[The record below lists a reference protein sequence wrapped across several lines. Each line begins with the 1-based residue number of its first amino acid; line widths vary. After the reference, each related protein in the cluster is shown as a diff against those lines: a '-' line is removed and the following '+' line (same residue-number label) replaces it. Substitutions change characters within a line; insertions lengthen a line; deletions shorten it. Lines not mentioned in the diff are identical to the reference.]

1 MLTLYAKRVL
11 LDGVLQP
18 ATVVIDG
25 ERIAAVRGGPAAK
38 DSAAAI
44 EDKVTALDD
53 DTVLVPAL
61 TDVHVHLNEPGRT
74 EWEGLATGTRAAAK
88 GGITTLVDM
97 PLNCIPV
104 TTTAGALEV
113 KLAAARRA
121 ALHVDV
127 GFWGGVI
134 PGNTA
139 ELEPMVRLGAF
150 GFKCFTCPSGINEFP
165 PSSERD
171 VLDAMQVLAR
181 LGVPL
186 LVHAELEL
194 DGPSA
199 DAPTAGEASSY
210 LRYLHSR
217 PRAWEDAAVAMVIRS
232 VRATGCRAHIVHL
245 SSASALPMIR
255 AAKAEGLPISCE
267 TCPHYLV
274 LCAEEIP
281 DGATEYKCAPP
292 IRERDNREALW
303 AGLINGTIDFV
314 SSDHSPCTPAL
325 KLRESGDFERAWGGI
340 ASVQLGLPNI
350 WTAAR
355 ARGVPLEQVLD
366 WMSSRPGEA
375 LGRPHRIA
383 AGQPANLVAFKP
395 NAAHTIAASDL
406 LFRHPLTPYIGR
418 TVTGVVSAT
427 WLRGAPVTST
437 STPGG
442 RILRRFESP

>member
-1 MLTLYAKRVL
+1 MLTLCAKRVL
-11 LDGVLQP
+11 LDGAFRP
-18 ATVVIDG
+18 AAVVIDG
-25 ERIAAVRGGPAAK
+25 ERIAAVQDPAAAGGIGVGR
-38 DSAAAI
+38 DGTVI
-44 EDKVTALDD
+44 ELDD
-53 DTVLVPAL
+53 DTVLLPAL

-104 TTTAGALEV
+104 TTSPEALET
-113 KLAAARRA
+113 KLAAALTA
-121 ALHVDV
+121 DLHVDV

-134 PGNTA
+134 PGNA
-139 ELEPMVRLGAF
+139 VELDPMVRLGAF
-150 GFKCFTCPSGINEFP
+150 GFKCFTCPSGIDEFP
-165 PSSERD
+165 ASGERD
-171 VLDAMQVLAR
+171 VLDAMRILGP

-186 LVHAELEL
+186 LVHAELETE
-194 DGPSA
+194 GA
-199 DAPTAGEASSY
+199 VAVGEANSY

-217 PRAWEDAAVAMVIRS
+217 PRSWEDAAVAMVIRS

-255 AAKAEGLPISCE
+255 AAKAEGLPLTCE

-303 AGLINGTIDFV
+303 AGLVDGTIDFV

-325 KLRESGDFERAWGGI
+325 KLKESGDFGRAWGGI

-355 ARGVPLEQVLD
+355 ARGIPLERVLT
-366 WMSSRPGEA
+366 WMSSGPGVI
-375 LGRPHRIA
+375 LDRPHAIA
-383 AGQPANLVAFKP
+383 AGQPANLVAFRP
-395 NAAHTIAASDL
+395 DDAHTITASDL
-406 LFRHPLTPYIGR
+406 LFRHPLTPYIGHA
-418 TVTGVVSAT
+418 VTGVVTRT
-427 WLRGAPVTST
+427 WLRGEAVTST
-437 STPGG
+437 SPPRG
-442 RILRRFESP
+442 RILRRSESP